1 MWEIIKIISERRERR
16 ERRRKSIINSTKIL
30 KT

>member
-16 ERRRKSIINSTKIL
+16 ERRRKSIINSTKTK

>member
-16 ERRRKSIINSTKIL
+16 ERRRKSIINSTKIK